1 MVPISTTLH
10 PESMSLR
17 LAPGWYGESVSATT
31 ITIQE
36 VCHDQEAALPDRRD
50 RIAR

>member
-1 MVPISTTLH
+1 MI
-10 PESMSLR
+10 LR
-17 LAPGWYGESVSATT
+17 LAPGWYDEPVPATT

-36 VCHDQEAALPDRRD
+36 ARYDQEAALPDRRA